1 MFKKIL
7 LAVVICIAAV
17 SANAQTFKFGNIN
30 MGEIFNIMPETAQ
43 VQKEMEEL
51 QATYETEH
59 TKMSEEYQ
67 KKVSD
72 FLAEQDKLEKNI
84 AEARAQE
91 IDQLQQRIANFRDMA
106 ARDIQT
112 QQQSKVAP
120 IIEKINKAIQS
131 VGEKNGFTYIFDLSQ
146 GNILFVSP
154 SQCVDVLPLVKAE
167 LGIK

>member
-1 MFKKIL
+1 MKKIL
-7 LAVVICIAAV
+7 LAAALCIAAV

-30 MGEIFNIMPETAQ
+30 MSEIFNVMPETAQ
-43 VQKEMEEL
+43 VQKELEEL
-51 QATYETEH
+51 QAKYEAEN
-59 TKMSEEYQ
+59 TKMAEEYQ

-72 FLAEQDKLEKNI
+72 FLAEQETLEKNI

-91 IDQLQQRIANFRDMA
+91 IDQLQQRIQNFREMA
-106 ARDIQT
+106 GRDIQT
-112 QQQSKVAP
+112 QQQQKVAP
-120 IIEKINKAIQS
+120 IIEKINKAVQA

-154 SQCVDVLPLVKAE
+154 TSCVDCLPLVKAE